1 MSNFSDADNP
11 KHGLIEDV
19 VSTAVELG
27 FAVVQEVAAEA
38 LVKKP
43 GLSLKEFTKL
53 LDQYI
58 QKQRENSN

>member
-1 MSNFSDADNP
+1 MSEFSAPDSP
-11 KHGLIEDV
+11 KHGLIENV

-38 LVKKP
+38 LIKKP

-58 QKQRENSN
+58 QKQRETTQ

>member
-1 MSNFSDADNP
+1 MSEFSAQDSP
-11 KHGLIEDV
+11 KHGLIENV

-38 LVKKP
+38 LIKKP

-58 QKQRENSN
+58 QKQRETTQ

>member
-1 MSNFSDADNP
+1 MSEFSDKDST

-38 LVKKP
+38 LIKKP

-58 QKQRENSN
+58 QKQRDRSN

>member
-1 MSNFSDADNP
+1 MSEFSVPDSP
-11 KHGLIEDV
+11 KHHLIEDV

-27 FAVVQEVAAEA
+27 FAVVQEVASEA
-38 LVKKP
+38 LIKKP

-58 QKQRENSN
+58 QKQREKSN

>member
-1 MSNFSDADNP
+1 MSEFSDKDST

-38 LVKKP
+38 LIKKP
-43 GLSLKEFTKL
+43 GLSLKNL
-53 LDQYI
+53 LNY
-58 QKQRENSN
+58 

>member
-1 MSNFSDADNP
+1 MSEFSAQDSP
-11 KHGLIEDV
+11 KHHLIEDV

-38 LVKKP
+38 LIKKP

-58 QKQRENSN
+58 QKQRETTQ